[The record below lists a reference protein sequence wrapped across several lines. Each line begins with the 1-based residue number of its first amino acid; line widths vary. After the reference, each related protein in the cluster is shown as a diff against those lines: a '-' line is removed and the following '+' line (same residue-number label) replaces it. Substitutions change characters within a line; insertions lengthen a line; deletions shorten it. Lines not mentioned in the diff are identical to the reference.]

1 MTNQTHTDQPGDDI
15 GVVTD
20 FLVRDVG
27 YDYATVQSA
36 PLMEGK
42 HVDVAFTLEDA
53 DGGFVV
59 ASWSR
64 STREG
69 VEASFTA
76 RDDALRWVIL
86 RERIGLAADR
96 GRPRT
101 AKLWESVVPGTVRSE
116 MVDRACVITW
126 RDGDGDGDGGDA
138 ADHRATFH
146 TPFAER
152 DAAAFASQRD
162 ETLRAIRDRVV
173 AIADGAGT
181 DQVTSA

>member
-1 MTNQTHTDQPGDDI
+1 MIVD
-15 GVVTD
+15 VVA
-20 FLVRDVG
+20 FLRDDVG
-27 YDYATVQSA
+27 YDSVTVQIA
-36 PLMEGK
+36 PLMEGRRA
-42 HVDVAFTLEDA
+42 DVAFTLEDA
-53 DGGFVV
+53 DPGFVV
-59 ASWSR
+59 VSWSR
-64 STREG
+64 SAREG
-69 VEASFTA
+69 VEASFTT

-116 MVDRACVITW
+116 MVGRACVITW
-126 RDGDGDGDGGDA
+126 RDGDGDGDGDGGDIA
-138 ADHRATFH
+138 VHRATFH

-173 AIADGAGT
+173 AIADGAGA

>member
-20 FLVRDVG
+20 FLVQDVG

-53 DGGFVV
+53 HGGFVV
-59 ASWSR
+59 VSWSR

-69 VEASFTA
+69 VEASFTT

-126 RDGDGDGDGGDA
+126 RDGGGGDI

-162 ETLRAIRDRVV
+162 QTLRAIRDRVV
-173 AIADGAGT
+173 AIADGA
-181 DQVTSA
+181 DQITSA